1 MWTTKLAEGP
11 TVTPVWE
18 GVAFISRYYGMSF
31 TAHTSDLTEISGS
44 EWTLCSLL
52 ETCKKEAFDD
62 TDVHQSLCPS
72 SDEGFKAAE
81 TLMLLSA
88 SLLMTGVSARGYYEV
103 ADLSMGLEFIALMVH

>member
-1 MWTTKLAEGP
+1 M
-11 TVTPVWE
+11 
-18 GVAFISRYYGMSF
+18 
-31 TAHTSDLTEISGS
+31 
-44 EWTLCSLL
+44 L

-103 ADLSMGLEFIALMVH
+103 AGLSMGLEVYCSDGPLELINC